1 MLLALLLLLPLSVFS
16 DEVCNEWTFDFEEPS
31 GNPEH
36 VSGGWYQNKSGNFKP
51 FGVVEILDAPFATS
65 KKAVKLSSTEKS
77 TDVVTRTMIPVQAGD
92 TLQLTILFRSA
103 NGTDNARVGL
113 YGYNDKGGLN
123 DYQAV
128 EFLALNTEWDLRQTC
143 FEINDHSVTK
153 VSFFVAAKANQSM
166 IYSFLRVKKLSSE
179 EAFLITP
186 KNAAGLWYQHS
197 KGNNLALKQKV
208 TFIPEPNY
216 ELTRKGGTD
225 LTDLT
230 DGTTSWG
237 TPLRGH
243 LTDLDTQGLA
253 AQASAAAAQTTAD
266 DAATAAAGAQSDATQ
281 ALADAAAAQATADA
295 ASAVTGVGVTVSGN
309 ILVATTS
316 TPAGMVAGDLIVVVP

>member
-1 MLLALLLLLPLSVFS
+1 MA
-16 DEVCNEWTFDFEEPS
+16 
-31 GNPEH
+31 
-36 VSGGWYQNKSGNFKP
+36 
-51 FGVVEILDAPFATS
+51 
-65 KKAVKLSSTEKS
+65 
-77 TDVVTRTMIPVQAGD
+77 
-92 TLQLTILFRSA
+92 
-103 NGTDNARVGL
+103 
-113 YGYNDKGGLN
+113 
-123 DYQAV
+123 
-128 EFLALNTEWDLRQTC
+128 
-143 FEINDHSVTK
+143 IN
-153 VSFFVAAKANQSM
+153 
-166 IYSFLRVKKLSSE
+166 
-179 EAFLITP
+179 
-186 KNAAGLWYQHS
+186 
-197 KGNNLALKQKV
+197 
-208 TFIPEPNY
+208 
-216 ELTRKGGTD
+216 